1 MRNSAAAPG
10 DRLLGLWDRLHRL
23 PGGRTLFSW
32 LLGRRV
38 PYSGTLGA
46 RVESLEPGHAR
57 VSLRVR
63 RRVRNHLG
71 SAHAVALTNLGELAG
86 GLAALTGI
94 PTGVRGIVL
103 RLDTEYLAKAR
114 GRLEAEARWAPPVGD
129 LLGADG
135 KGETTVESV
144 IRDEAGTVV
153 ARVRALWRLGRIP

>member
-10 DRLLGLWDRLHRL
+10 DRLLRLWNRLHPL
-23 PGGRTLFSW
+23 PGGRALFSW
-32 LLGRRV
+32 LLGRQV

-46 RVESLEPGHAR
+46 RVEVLEPGHAR
-57 VSLRVR
+57 VGLRVR
-63 RRVRNHLG
+63 RKVRNHLG

-94 PTGVRGIVL
+94 PPGIRGIVL

-114 GRLEAEARWAPPVGD
+114 GHLMAEARWAPPEGD
-129 LLGADG
+129 LLGEDG

-144 IRDEAGTVV
+144 IRDEAGTEV
-153 ARVRALWRLGRIP
+153 ARVRALWRLGRTP

>member
-1 MRNSAAAPG
+1 MRNSAAPG
-10 DRLLGLWDRLHRL
+10 DRLLRLWNRLRPL
-23 PGGRTLFSW
+23 PGGPALFSW
-32 LLGRRV
+32 LLGRQV

-46 RVESLEPGHAR
+46 RVETLEPGHAR
-57 VSLRVR
+57 VGLKVR

-94 PTGVRGIVL
+94 PSGVRGIVL

-114 GRLEAEARWAPPVGD
+114 GRLMAEARWAPPEGD
-129 LLGADG
+129 LLGEDG
-135 KGETTVESV
+135 KGETTVETV
-144 IRDEAGTVV
+144 IRDEAGTEV